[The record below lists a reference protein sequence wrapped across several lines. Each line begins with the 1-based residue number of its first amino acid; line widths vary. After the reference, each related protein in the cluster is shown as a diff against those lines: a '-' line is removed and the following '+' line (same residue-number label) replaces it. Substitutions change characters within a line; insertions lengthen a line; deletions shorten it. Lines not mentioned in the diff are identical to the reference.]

1 MSTVWYFAYGSNMQ
15 SAPLRGRRGIEPTR
29 ASAARARGW
38 RLVFDKPPLIPVGE
52 SFANIVPD
60 ATAEVLGV
68 LYEISPSDL
77 DHLDLTEGVLIGNYR
92 RVATTVEPL
101 FAEPAVTAFTLTSDR
116 SDPALRPSTRYL
128 QLLVDGAREHGL
140 PRSYLAWLE
149 AVPADPT
156 SEEAARFRGLV
167 DDLLKR
173 PKS

>member
-1 MSTVWYFAYGSNMQ
+1 MSTIWYFAYGSNMQ
-15 SAPLRGRRGIEPTR
+15 SATLRGRRGIEPTR

-68 LYEISPSDL
+68 LYEISPADL
-77 DHLDLTEGVLIGNYR
+77 DHLDLTEGVLIGNYQ
-92 RVATTVEPL
+92 RVATKVELL
-101 FAEPAVTAFTLTSDR
+101 FAERAVTAFTLTSDR
-116 SDPALRPSTRYL
+116 RDPALKPSTRYM

-140 PRSYLAWLE
+140 PQSYLAWLE

-156 SEEAARFRGLV
+156 SEEAARFRSLV